1 MIYLDLDLDL
11 DLDLPKVPKI
21 VIYAVLSLNLSTFAS
36 SSKIELLAL
45 FQAHRLILHHHSVT
59 LNPTIRMQLFNY
71 ARRIFNYF
79 TELVNNQNLDPNT
92 LPSIGTSRKR
102 KRTDEKLDETNKK
115 KHKCNFCE
123 HTTNQSRDLR
133 IHIRVHTG
141 EKPYKCNFCDYESTQ
156 SSNLKTHI
164 KRMHRGEKNI

>member
-1 MIYLDLDLDL
+1 MIYLDL

-71 ARRIFNYF
+71 F
-79 TELVNNQNLDPNT
+79 TELVNNQNLDPDT